1 MSEVTN
7 YTDEMVKVLVE
18 RYEAAPTRETVD
30 ILAEEMDRTSRSIIS
45 KLSNLGIYKRAE
57 RSVTKAG
64 KPVVRKSELVEA
76 IGAAFGI
83 EVPSLEK
90 ASKSDLENLVA
101 IIEKHKVFLR

>member
-30 ILAEEMDRTSRSIIS
+30 ALAEEMGRTSRSIIS
-45 KLSNLGIYKRAE
+45 KLSNLGIYKAAE
-57 RSVTKAG
+57 RVTKTG

-90 ASKSDLENLVA
+90 ASKADLENIVA
-101 IIEKHKVFLR
+101 MIDKYKVFLR

>member
-30 ILAEEMDRTSRSIIS
+30 ALAEEMGRTSRSIIS
-45 KLSNLGIYKRAE
+45 KLSNMGVYQRVE
-57 RSVTKAG
+57 RVTKTG